1 MFKQRF
7 CVIAVNS
14 NNKQR
19 VNHAL
24 NVQQDVLSAVDNFW
38 SVCFEDSYKSANYDI
53 YIVKKIFLHDQL
65 LLQAKRS

>member
-1 MFKQRF
+1 M
-7 CVIAVNS
+7 VNS

-53 YIVKKIFLHDQL
+53 YTVKKFFLHD
-65 LLQAKRS
+65 